1 MEIIV
6 IGGGVIGLTTALTLQ
21 QAGHRVNVWARDLSP
36 DTTSDVA
43 AALWYPYL
51 VEPADKV
58 AVWGQIAYEHFREDV
73 AYPERGVRWREGVLE
88 LTPQSLRDDQLPAW
102 GADVDHFR
110 RAHPDELPAG
120 YADGYAFDAPV
131 ITMSSYLPHLQQ
143 VFTAQGGRI
152 KQHAIRDF
160 AEAFAAA
167 PVVVNCAGLG
177 ARELVPDS
185 SVYAVRGQVV
195 RIRKREAYEHLRT
208 MSADNGP
215 QGLVYV
221 IPRIDDVVL
230 GGVNTANDERLTID
244 DAQTPAIIARCQQ
257 FAPALGEIAPED
269 ITKIACGL
277 RPARTSGVRVEAD
290 PSSPHLIHNYGHGG
304 AGVTLSW
311 GCATAVADLVQQIS
325 R

>member
-1 MEIIV
+1 MEIVV

-21 QAGHRVNVWARDLSP
+21 DAGHQVQVWARELSP
-36 DTTSDVA
+36 HTTSDVA

-58 AVWGQIAYEHFREDV
+58 AEWGRIAYEHFRADV
-73 AYPERGVRWREGVLE
+73 AHPERGVRWHEGVLE
-88 LTPQSLRDDQLPAW
+88 LSPQPLSDAQLPQWRAY
-102 GADVDHFR
+102 ADNFR
-110 RAHPDELPAG
+110 RARPDELPEG

-131 ITMSSYLPHLQQ
+131 IVMSTYLPYVQQ
-143 VFTAQGGRI
+143 TFQARGGRVE
-152 KQHAIRDF
+152 QRAVADV

-177 ARELVPDS
+177 ARELVPDPAM
-185 SVYAVRGQVV
+185 YPVRGQVV
-195 RIRKREAYEHLRT
+195 RIRKSAGREHLRT

-221 IPRIDDVVL
+221 IPRIDDIVL

-244 DAQTPAIIARCQQ
+244 EAQTPSIIERARQ
-257 FAPALGEIAPED
+257 FAPALGEIAPDD
-269 ITKIACGL
+269 ITQVACGL
-277 RPARTSGVRVEAD
+277 RPARNGGVRVEAD
-290 PSSPHLIHNYGHGG
+290 PARPGLLHNYGHGG

-311 GCATAVADLVQQIS
+311 GCAAAVVYLAAQLA
-325 R
+325 